1 LALLDRAIVRVLPA
15 VPRRVVRRL
24 SDRYIAGPELADA
37 VATVRALNEQRKK
50 ATLDVLGEEVLA
62 VDEALAIRAE
72 YERAMAAIEDEGLD
86 ANVSVKPTA
95 LGLKVDPGLCAE
107 SVRALARIAAGHGR
121 FVRMDMEDSS
131 TATGT
136 LELYRQLRAEGHEN
150 VGIVLQSMLR
160 RTLDDVAELADLR
173 PNVRV
178 CKGIYVEPAEIA
190 YQGDE
195 AVRFNFVETMAALWE
210 GGAKVAVATH
220 DDALVARARELIR
233 ERGLG
238 PERYEFQ
245 LLLGV
250 REELA
255 DELVADGHT
264 VRIYVPYGEKWYEY
278 SLRRL
283 QENPKLAGYAARDV
297 LGRLRAPLR

>member
-1 LALLDRAIVRVLPA
+1 VALLDRAIVQVLPA

-37 VATVRALNEQRKK
+37 VATVRALNEAGRK
-50 ATLDVLGEEVLA
+50 ATLDVLGEEVA
-62 VDEALAIRAE
+62 TTDEALAIRAE
-72 YERAMAAIEDEGLD
+72 YEQAMATIEEEGLD
-86 ANVSVKPTA
+86 ANVSIKLTG
-95 LGLKVDPGLCAE
+95 LGLNVDPELCAE
-107 SVRALARIAAGHGR
+107 SVRALVRLAAGQGG
-121 FVRMDMEDSS
+121 FVRIDMEDSS
-131 TATGT
+131 TTTAT
-136 LELYRQLRAEGHEN
+136 LDLYRELRTEGHDN
-150 VGIVLQSMLR
+150 VGIVLQAMLQ
-160 RTLDDVAELADLR
+160 RTLDDVGELVELR

-178 CKGIYVEPAEIA
+178 CKGIYVEPADIA

-195 AVRFNFVETMAALWE
+195 AIRFNFVETMAALWE

-220 DDALVARARELIR
+220 DDALVAKALELIR

-238 PERYEFQ
+238 LERYEFQ

-255 DELVADGHT
+255 DELVRGGHT
-264 VRIYVPYGEKWYEY
+264 VRIYVPYGRKWYEY

-283 QENPKLAGYAARDV
+283 QENPKLAGYVARDV
-297 LGRLRAPLR
+297 VRRLRP

>member
-24 SDRYIAGPELADA
+24 SDRYIAGPDLTDA
-37 VATVRALNEQRKK
+37 VATVRGLNEQGKK
-50 ATLDVLGEEVLA
+50 ATLDVLGEEVLSA
-62 VDEALAIRAE
+62 DEALAIRAE

-131 TATGT
+131 TTTAT
-136 LELYRQLRAEGHEN
+136 LDLYRQLRAEGHEN

-160 RTLDDVAELADLR
+160 RTLDDVAELAGLR

-178 CKGIYVEPAEIA
+178 CKGIYVEPAGIA
-190 YQGDE
+190 YQGDD
-195 AVRFNFVETMAALWE
+195 AVRFNFVETMKALWE
-210 GGAKVAVATH
+210 DGAKVAVATH
-220 DDALVARARELIR
+220 DDALVAGARKLIR

-297 LGRLRAPLR
+297 LGRLRP

>member
-1 LALLDRAIVRVLPA
+1 LALLDRAIVKALPA

-24 SDRYIAGPELADA
+24 SNRYIAGPELADA
-37 VATVRALNEQRKK
+37 VVTVRALNEAGRK
-50 ATLDVLGEEVLA
+50 ATLDVLGEEVA
-62 VDEALAIRAE
+62 TTDEALAIRAE
-72 YERAMAAIEDEGLD
+72 YEQAMATIEEEGLD
-86 ANVSVKPTA
+86 ANVSIKLTG
-95 LGLKVDPGLCAE
+95 LGLNVEPDLCAE
-107 SVRALARIAAGHGR
+107 SVRALVRIAAGHGR
-121 FVRMDMEDSS
+121 FVRIDMEDSS
-131 TATGT
+131 ATGAT
-136 LELYRQLRAEGHEN
+136 LDLYRELRAEGHDN
-150 VGIVLQSMLR
+150 VGIVLQAMLR
-160 RTLDDVAELADLR
+160 RTLDDVGELVELR

-178 CKGIYVEPAEIA
+178 CKGIYVEPANIA

-220 DDALVARARELIR
+220 DDALVGKALELIR

-238 PERYEFQ
+238 LERYEFQ

-255 DELVADGHT
+255 DELVRGGHT
-264 VRIYVPYGEKWYEY
+264 VRIYIPYGRNWYEY

-283 QENPKLAGYAARDV
+283 QENPRLAGYVARDV
-297 LGRLRAPLR
+297 VRRLRP

>member
-1 LALLDRAIVRVLPA
+1 VALLDRAIVQVLPA

-37 VATVRALNEQRKK
+37 VATVRALNEAGRK
-50 ATLDVLGEEVLA
+50 ATLDVLGEEVA
-62 VDEALAIRAE
+62 TTDEALAIRAE
-72 YERAMAAIEDEGLD
+72 YEQAMATIEEEGLD
-86 ANVSVKPTA
+86 ANVSIKLTG
-95 LGLKVDPGLCAE
+95 LGLNVDPELCAE
-107 SVRALARIAAGHGR
+107 SVRALVRLAAGQGR
-121 FVRMDMEDSS
+121 FVRIDMEDSS
-131 TATGT
+131 TTTAT
-136 LELYRQLRAEGHEN
+136 LDLYRELRTEGHDN
-150 VGIVLQSMLR
+150 VGIVLQAMLQ
-160 RTLDDVAELADLR
+160 RTLDDVGELVELR

-178 CKGIYVEPAEIA
+178 CKGIYVEPADIA

-195 AVRFNFVETMAALWE
+195 AIRFNFVETMAALWE

-220 DDALVARARELIR
+220 DDALVAKALELIR

-238 PERYEFQ
+238 LERYEFQ

-255 DELVADGHT
+255 DELVRGGHT
-264 VRIYVPYGEKWYEY
+264 VRIYVPYGRKWYEY

-283 QENPKLAGYAARDV
+283 QENPKLAGYVARDV
-297 LGRLRAPLR
+297 VRRLRP